1 MVEQQECQV
10 SLAAA
15 LEALQITDQGRKL
28 IDDSVSIREEI
39 LLLRKSELKS
49 AQERLMEA
57 QKGAQVFRK
66 KAILATL
73 AGTGLMNSIFITHF
87 VAIV

>member
-1 MVEQQECQV
+1 MVEQQECQA
-10 SLAAA
+10 SLAAT

-49 AQERLMEA
+49 AQERLKEA

-73 AGTGLMNSIFITHF
+73 AGTGLMNLIFITHF